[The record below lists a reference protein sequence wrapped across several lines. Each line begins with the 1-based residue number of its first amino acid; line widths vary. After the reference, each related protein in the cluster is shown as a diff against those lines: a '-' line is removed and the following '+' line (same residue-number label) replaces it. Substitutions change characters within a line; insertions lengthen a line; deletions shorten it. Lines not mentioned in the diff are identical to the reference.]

1 MDPYRLPRS
10 VVPSRYDLRLEPD
23 LAAATFAGEVI
34 VTAAVHEP
42 VSRVLLNAAELRID
56 SATFA
61 PGAGPPLQA
70 IVALDD
76 ATERAV
82 LGFDRPL
89 PLGEGRLFIRFAG
102 ALNDKLRGFYRSRY

>member
-23 LAAATFAGEVI
+23 LAAATFAGEVA
-34 VTAAVHEP
+34 VTVAVNES
-42 VSRVLLNAAELRID
+42 VTRVLLNAAELRID

-61 PGAGPPLQA
+61 KAGESSA
-70 IVALDD
+70 AVVTLDD

-82 LGFDRPL
+82 LTFDRPL
-89 PLGEGRLFIRFAG
+89 PLGEGKLTLRFAG
-102 ALNDKLRGFYRSRY
+102 TLND